1 MVKVTYSY
9 SKIFLFIVI
18 LIVAFIY
25 FIGLYYDYF
34 LSYLDDSSYNTLPSY
49 SVPYISHDISIGS
62 KCAWKSTDP
71 VIYNYRIDKL
81 ASRLAS
87 SYDVDYDIDDYF
99 VQLYSIAKER
109 NLLSDHNTVI
119 YNIDRGDP
127 KRYLNKYLSLSM
139 SSLSS

>member
-34 LSYLDDSSYNTLPSY
+34 LSYLDDSSYNTLPPY
-49 SVPYISHDISIGS
+49 VPYISHDISIGS

-81 ASRLAS
+81 SSRLTS

-99 VQLYSIAKER
+99 IQLYSIAKER
-109 NLLSDHNTVI
+109 NLLSDHSTVI

-139 SSLSS
+139 SSISS

>member
-34 LSYLDDSSYNTLPSY
+34 LSYLDDSSYNPLPPY

-71 VIYNYRIDKL
+71 VIYNYKIDKL
-81 ASRLAS
+81 S
-87 SYDVDYDIDDYF
+87 SLLYDIDYDIDDYLI
-99 VQLYSIAKER
+99 QLYSIVKER
-109 NLLSDHNTVI
+109 NLLSDHSTVI

-127 KRYLNKYLSLSM
+127 KRYLDKYLSLSM